1 MGTIERVLCSTPVA
15 STVSYSG
22 IAGRDAL
29 APNTKSSKRIVVILA
44 GSRDDDHSQI

>member
-1 MGTIERVLCSTPVA
+1 MGTIERVLVPPVA

-44 GSRDDDHSQI
+44 GSR